1 MTFAH
6 KGDSK
11 LSDVLGVEKR
21 CFQGLSI
28 TTFDRLI
35 IGPCGFVV
43 PEFHQFEETRCG
55 PSVFNYMV
63 SSKFIF
69 KLITLSSSVATAFS
83 RFASYV
89 KRTPRHIDDR

>member
-28 TTFDRLI
+28 TTFDRLLSVH
-35 IGPCGFVV
+35 VV
-43 PEFHQFEETRCG
+43 SSFQSFISLKRPVAV
-55 PSVFNYMV
+55 PVFNYMV

-69 KLITLSSSVATAFS
+69 KLITLSSFVATAFS